1 MTVVG
6 SPFFLITISSS
17 FATPLSDAQSSQD
30 QSYRNRAIP
39 RDGGGD
45 ERMPVPTALQQ
56 WPRIFPAS
64 NLDKGPGLQCG

>member
-6 SPFFLITISSS
+6 SPFFLMTISSS

-30 QSYRNRAIP
+30 QSYRNRARP

-45 ERMPVPTALQQ
+45 ERMRS
-56 WPRIFPAS
+56 PRHCNSGQGSFRP
-64 NLDKGPGLQCG
+64 LT

>member
-1 MTVVG
+1 MTILG
-6 SPFFLITISSS
+6 SPLFPITILSS
-17 FATPLSDAQSSQD
+17 FATLLSDAQSSQD
-30 QSYRNRAIP
+30 QSYRNRAAP

-45 ERMPVPTALQQ
+45 ERMPVPTALQR

>member
-30 QSYRNRAIP
+30 QYTVTAPHPGMVAATNACRSP
-39 RDGGGD
+39 RHCNSGQ
-45 ERMPVPTALQQ
+45 RC
-56 WPRIFPAS
+56 FPAS